1 MKSFFKRKNAL
12 ESWDRE
18 LSNAF
23 FRLKNDL
30 LEQKL
35 WTVLVNRFF
44 GVTILLQNSSK
55 SGSSKIRLP
64 YYFYVL
70 LSDTN
75 AKWVE
80 DTVRDKRWTRSGS
93 LFQLRPTKVYEAYGV
108 WETYGFSTNRE
119 HDPKYRWW
127 RVVHN
132 FCALR
137 SFFKRKKALKSSH
150 RQLFNAFFRLK
161 NDLNAQKLWA
171 NRVECFKNIV

>member
-1 MKSFFKRKNAL
+1 MRPFFKRKNAL

-35 WTVLVNRFF
+35 WTVLVNMFF
-44 GVTILLQNSSK
+44 GVSILLPNSSK

-80 DTVRDKRWTRSGS
+80 RTVRFVPEGDFSKEEGVGKLISRAVQRFSPIEKWFHGAKVVPLTTFWFLWSLITWQQWSIILCPAWARCFGRRRWIRLVESFQNTSGMS
-93 LFQLRPTKVYEAYGV
+93 
-108 WETYGFSTNRE
+108 
-119 HDPKYRWW
+119 
-127 RVVHN
+127 
-132 FCALR
+132 
-137 SFFKRKKALKSSH
+137 
-150 RQLFNAFFRLK
+150 
-161 NDLNAQKLWA
+161 
-171 NRVECFKNIV
+171 